1 MNTEQITLMKALIQ
15 QSSGIERLTKQA
27 KDAEKL
33 ADASMIELEDLQKQ
47 YQDLRTSSFLEV
59 LQQDFDYILMLN
71 PDL

>member
-47 YQDLRTSSFLEV
+47 YQETLSQLVIS
-59 LQQDFDYILMLN
+59 LQ
-71 PDL
+71 P

>member
-47 YQDLRTSSFLEV
+47 YQDTLAQLVIS
-59 LQQDFDYILMLN
+59 LQ
-71 PDL
+71 P

>member
-1 MNTEQITLMKALIQ
+1 MNTEQITLMKAIIQ

-47 YQDLRTSSFLEV
+47 YQDTLAQLVIS
-59 LQQDFDYILMLN
+59 LQ
-71 PDL
+71 P

>member
-1 MNTEQITLMKALIQ
+1 MKAIIQ

-47 YQDLRTSSFLEV
+47 HQDTLAQLVIS
-59 LQQDFDYILMLN
+59 LQ
-71 PDL
+71 P

>member
-1 MNTEQITLMKALIQ
+1 MKAIIQ

-47 YQDLRTSSFLEV
+47 YQDTLAQLVIS
-59 LQQDFDYILMLN
+59 LQ
-71 PDL
+71 P

>member
-33 ADASMIELEDLQKQ
+33 ADASMIELEDLQNQ
-47 YQDLRTSSFLEV
+47 YQDTLAQLVIS
-59 LQQDFDYILMLN
+59 LQ
-71 PDL
+71 P

>member
-33 ADASMIELEDLQKQ
+33 AEASMIELEDLQKQ
-47 YQDLRTSSFLEV
+47 YQDTLAQLVIS
-59 LQQDFDYILMLN
+59 LQ
-71 PDL
+71 P

>member
-1 MNTEQITLMKALIQ
+1 MNTEQITLMKAIIQ

-47 YQDLRTSSFLEV
+47 HQDTLAQLVIS
-59 LQQDFDYILMLN
+59 LQ
-71 PDL
+71 P